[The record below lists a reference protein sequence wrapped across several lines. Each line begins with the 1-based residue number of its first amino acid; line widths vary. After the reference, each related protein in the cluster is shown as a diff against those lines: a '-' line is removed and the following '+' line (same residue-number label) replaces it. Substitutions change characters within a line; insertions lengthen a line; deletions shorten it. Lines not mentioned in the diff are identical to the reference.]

1 MSVDGV
7 RERVAPKGANVQSDV
22 TDGWY
27 DENEAVADAIEKRAT
42 KGDRRA

>member
-7 RERVAPKGANVQSDV
+7 PDQDAPKAANVQRDV

-42 KGDRRA
+42 KGDWRA